1 VKYVDIK
8 APKPISK
15 IGLGTWQFGA
25 SEWGYGEPYAEREAT
40 AIVRRA
46 VELGVTLF
54 DTAEIYGAGRSERIL
69 GRALGEHRG
78 SVFLATKIF
87 PVLPG
92 ARAVRQRA
100 LASARRLGVTGID
113 LYQAHW
119 PNPLIRQASLMG
131 GMRWLRQAGRV
142 TEVGVSSY
150 SLEQWKDAE
159 AALGSRV
166 LSNQVSY
173 SLVARA
179 PERDLLPFAEADGR
193 LVIAYSPLGMGL
205 LSGRYHGARLPT
217 DRVRS
222 ASSLFRPE
230 FLERTGP
237 LIAVLRDVADAHHA
251 TPAQI
256 ALAWAIRSPAV
267 TAIPGAATVQQLE
280 SNVAAA
286 EISLASDEHQ
296 ALSAASAE
304 LTPAETR
311 PGTPLR
317 RRRAAVRSNLGALK
331 HTAKGGWMVAQTMW
345 FDHRHQDSAP
355 AHAPQA
361 SPGSSAS
368 RPGRD
373 RRLWPGHA
381 RPGPA
386 RRGGRPV
393 RSRRP
398 ADRADRAGRRCW
410 RR

>member
-15 IGLGTWQFGA
+15 IGLGTWQFGS

-69 GRALGEHRG
+69 GRALGEHRE

-100 LASARRLGVTGID
+100 LASARRLGVTRID

-119 PNPLIRQASLMG
+119 PNPLIGPASLMG
-131 GMRWLRQAGRV
+131 GMRELRQAGRV

-150 SLEQWKDAE
+150 SLKQWKDAE

-205 LSGRYHGARLPT
+205 LSGRYHGAGVRLPT
-217 DRVRS
+217 DRVRL

-286 EISLASDEHQ
+286 EIRLASDEYQ
-296 ALSAASAE
+296 ELSAASAG
-304 LTPAETR
+304 LTPAETP

-331 HTAKGGWMVAQTMW
+331 HSAKGAWMVAQTMRL
-345 FDHRHQDSAP
+345 DRQYQDPAP
-355 AHAPQA
+355 APVPPAQAPQA
-361 SPGSSAS
+361 PPGSSAGGAE
-368 RPGRD
+368 RNQ
-373 RRLWPGHA
+373 RLWT
-381 RPGPA
+381 
-386 RRGGRPV
+386 GRPV
-393 RSRRP
+393 RGPRP
-398 ADRADRAGRRCW
+398 AYRAGRRCW